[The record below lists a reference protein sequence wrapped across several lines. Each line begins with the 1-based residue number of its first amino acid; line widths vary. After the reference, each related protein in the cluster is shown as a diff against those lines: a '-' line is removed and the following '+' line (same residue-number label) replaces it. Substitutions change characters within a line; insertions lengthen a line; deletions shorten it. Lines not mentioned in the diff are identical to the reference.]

1 MIRLSRR
8 SRIIIIYLLSALAV
22 IQVFLP
28 LYWMIS
34 TAFRPESEI
43 YEGLIIPRQFSTNS
57 IKAILG
63 LGEKERTVSGSIV
76 QPLINST
83 IVSFSVMAIATVLA
97 VFGGYA
103 LARTKFPGK
112 DVLSTVSLFTYIFPV
127 VVLMVPLFLLLSSW
141 GLTNTY
147 LGLII
152 AELAVS
158 LPYALWMLRGYFL
171 TIPREIEEAAMI
183 DGCTR
188 LQIVTKIIFPLSTPA
203 IAATAVYAFILAW
216 NNVLFPLVLVTRE
229 EMRLVPIALLLYMK
243 ADFVP
248 WDRLM
253 AACFVASL
261 PPALLFFAIQ
271 RYIVGGLTAGA
282 VKG

>member
-1 MIRLSRR
+1 MRRR
-8 SRIIIIYLLSALAV
+8 SKLIIIYFLSALAV
-22 IQVFLP
+22 LQVFLP

-34 TAFRPESEI
+34 TAFRPEREI
-43 YEGLIIPRQFSTNS
+43 YEGLILPREFSINS
-57 IKAILG
+57 ILAVFG
-63 LGEKERTVSGSIV
+63 LGEKEKTVGSTLTL
-76 QPLINST
+76 PLINST
-83 IVSFSVMAIATVLA
+83 IVSLAVMSIATVLG
-97 VFGGYA
+97 VLGGYA
-103 LARTKFPGK
+103 LARIQFPGR
-112 DVLSTVSLFTYIFPV
+112 DILSTISLFTYIFPV
-127 VVLMVPLFLLLSSW
+127 VVLMVPLFILLSSW
-141 GLTNTY
+141 QLTNTY
-147 LGLII
+147 AGLIL

-188 LQIVTKIIFPLSTPA
+188 LQVVRKIIFPLSSPA

-229 EMRLVPIALLLYMK
+229 ELRLMPIALLLYMK

-253 AACFVASL
+253 AACCVASL
-261 PPALLFFAIQ
+261 PPAILFFAIQ
-271 RYIVGGLTAGA
+271 RYIVSGLTAGA

>member
-1 MIRLSRR
+1 
-8 SRIIIIYLLSALAV
+8 
-22 IQVFLP
+22 
-28 LYWMIS
+28 MIS
-34 TAFRPESEI
+34 TAFRPEREI
-43 YEGLIIPRQFSTNS
+43 YEGLILPREFSINS
-57 IKAILG
+57 ILAVFG
-63 LGEKERTVSGSIV
+63 LGEKEKTVGSTLTL
-76 QPLINST
+76 PLINST
-83 IVSFSVMAIATVLA
+83 IVSLAVMSIATVLG
-97 VFGGYA
+97 VLGGYA
-103 LARTKFPGK
+103 LARIQFPGR
-112 DVLSTVSLFTYIFPV
+112 DILSTISLFTYIFPV
-127 VVLMVPLFLLLSSW
+127 VVLMVPLFILLSSW
-141 GLTNTY
+141 QLTNTY
-147 LGLII
+147 AGLIL

-188 LQIVTKIIFPLSTPA
+188 LQVVRKIIFPLSSPA

-229 EMRLVPIALLLYMK
+229 ELRLMPIALLLYMK

-253 AACFVASL
+253 AACCVASL
-261 PPALLFFAIQ
+261 PPAILFFAIQ
-271 RYIVGGLTAGA
+271 RYIVSGLTAGA

>member
-1 MIRLSRR
+1 MRRR
-8 SRIIIIYLLSALAV
+8 SKLIIIYFLSALAV
-22 IQVFLP
+22 LQVFLP
-28 LYWMIS
+28 LYWMVS
-34 TAFRPESEI
+34 TAFRPEREI
-43 YEGLIIPRQFSTNS
+43 YEGLILPREFSINS
-57 IKAILG
+57 ILAVFG
-63 LGEKERTVSGSIV
+63 LGEKEKTVGSTLTL
-76 QPLINST
+76 PLINST
-83 IVSFSVMAIATVLA
+83 IVSLAVMSIATVLG
-97 VFGGYA
+97 VLGGYA
-103 LARTKFPGK
+103 LARIQFPGR
-112 DVLSTVSLFTYIFPV
+112 DVLSTISLFTYIFPV
-127 VVLMVPLFLLLSSW
+127 VVLMVPLFILLSSW
-141 GLTNTY
+141 QLTNTY
-147 LGLII
+147 AGLIL

-188 LQIVTKIIFPLSTPA
+188 LQVVRKIIFPLSSPA

-229 EMRLVPIALLLYMK
+229 ELRLMPIALLLYMK

-253 AACFVASL
+253 AACCVASL
-261 PPALLFFAIQ
+261 PPALLFFVIQ